1 MLFSGSKLT
10 GATFIVCPIIV
21 RPMGCGRPAMG
32 RCIWPGMGRCIWPGM
47 GRCIWPAIGRCP
59 IIGRCTVLCG
69 SMYTELSLRRK
80 RISSK

>member
-1 MLFSGSKLT
+1 MLFSGPKLT
-10 GATFIVCPIIV
+10 GATFIVCPIIG
-21 RPMGCGRPAMG
+21 RPMGCGRPA
-32 RCIWPGMGRCIWPGM
+32 MGRCIWPGM